1 MAFPVVQSTSQ
12 NSLAG
17 GSTHVISMPSGIQ
30 VGDLLLVFFGTDG
43 DNTII
48 DSQTFTVLDQQSYG
62 TTNFGA
68 ILYKIATGGDTLTI
82 TVSVTNEPS
91 SHIVYRI
98 DGWDSSELPE
108 LSTVA
113 QGATANPNSTIV
125 TPSWSQG
132 DTLYIAVEINDR
144 NRTVSLYP
152 ANYTGSQLGETGGGS
167 GDCNVGVATRNY
179 NNPSD
184 DPDQWTLSATDQ
196 WNAWTIAVAPVG
208 ETTAYKDITLKTS
221 LESALTYKDITL
233 KTSLESI
240 PIYKDITL
248 KTSLSAAPILVYK
261 DITLKTSLESIP
273 IYKDITLKTTLE
285 SIPNYKDITL
295 KTSFSAA
302 PVACYPQTDSRLG
315 FEDLGTS
322 GWMDVC
328 DADITDWDKADEFIL
343 ATWAIEGN
351 GDNKFFKMQWKESG
365 GSFADVG
372 ADTEVCWGTDTDLI
386 DQFTVLITSGCLTST
401 QSEEN
406 EGDNT
411 AAIPMGASDVGEL
424 QWALGFGSGAQDGVT
439 YEFQLVCVTDTTSEI
454 CSCSITTIAGETTAY
469 KDITLKT
476 SLESALTY
484 KDITVKTTLESIPT
498 YKDIALKTS
507 LQSVLTYKDVA
518 LKTSLTEFVYVD
530 YKDITL
536 KTTLHSLDYK
546 DITLKTSLESANIYK
561 DITLKTS
568 LTSSPSFKDIV
579 LKTSFTSNNTY
590 KDITLKTTLD
600 SLDYKDVAL
609 KTTLNLLGYKDV
621 ALKISFEL
629 GEVQDYKDIALK
641 TSFTSAL
648 TYKDITLKT
657 TLDSLDYK
665 DIVLKTSLESALT
678 YKDIALKTTI
688 ESIPNYKDIA
698 LKISLISPPNYK
710 DITLKTSLESAPT
723 YKDISLKVSLE
734 SAITFKD
741 ISLKTTLDSLNYKD
755 ITLKTSLEG
764 IGYKDIALKTSLRL
778 SEIEGF
784 KDITLK
790 TSFTSVGFKDISIK
804 VSLETIPSEIRD
816 FISSITRTRD
826 FISSITR
833 TRDFITN
840 N

>member
-12 NSLAG
+12 NSLSG

-48 DSQTFTVLDQQSYG
+48 DSQTFTVLDQQSNN
-62 TTNFGA
+62 TAAFGA
-68 ILYKIATGGDTLTI
+68 VLYKIATGGDTLTI

-113 QGATANPNSTIV
+113 QGASELPNSTIV

-152 ANYTGSQLGETGGGS
+152 ANYTGSQLEETGGGS
-167 GDCNVGVATRNY
+167 GDCHIGVATRNY

-208 ETTAYKDITLKTS
+208 ENIAYKDITLKTS
-221 LESALTYKDITL
+221 LSAAPVLVYKDITL

-248 KTSLSAAPILVYK
+248 KTSLSAAPSLGYK
-261 DITLKTSLESIP
+261 DVAIKTSLSPEGVQDTGWVDANVIARVSHGAYDWINESWAKTQNDMYAYVNQLVDDGITYYLRCTDFYNGGSGYNIP
-273 IYKDITLKTTLE
+273 EGSTITGIEVRAEGYGSDAPATFNDDDIILRKTSGQIGDDKADAVNWKDSDDDSYKSWGGSSDTWNAGLVRTDVNSADFGFDISLQNKSGSTKSFNMDHIQIKIYYIAGETTAYKDVSLKTTLESALTYKDITLKTTLE
-285 SIPNYKDITL
+285 SIPIYKDIT
-295 KTSFSAA
+295 
-302 PVACYPQTDSRLG
+302 
-315 FEDLGTS
+315 
-322 GWMDVC
+322 
-328 DADITDWDKADEFIL
+328 
-343 ATWAIEGN
+343 
-351 GDNKFFKMQWKESG
+351 
-365 GSFADVG
+365 
-372 ADTEVCWGTDTDLI
+372 
-386 DQFTVLITSGCLTST
+386 
-401 QSEEN
+401 
-406 EGDNT
+406 
-411 AAIPMGASDVGEL
+411 
-424 QWALGFGSGAQDGVT
+424 
-439 YEFQLVCVTDTTSEI
+439 
-454 CSCSITTIAGETTAY
+454 
-469 KDITLKT
+469 
-476 SLESALTY
+476 
-484 KDITVKTTLESIPT
+484 
-498 YKDIALKTS
+498 
-507 LQSVLTYKDVA
+507 

-530 YKDITL
+530 YKDVAL

-546 DITLKTSLESANIYK
+546 DVTLKTSLESANIYK

-568 LTSSPSFKDIV
+568 ITSSPSYKDIA
-579 LKTSFTSNNTY
+579 LKTSITSNNTY

-621 ALKISFEL
+621 TIKVSFEL
-629 GEVQDYKDIALK
+629 GEVLVYKDIALK

-833 TRDFITN
+833 TRDFISSITRTRDFITN